1 MGATRTENL
10 AVLFADIA
18 DSTSLYRRLGDDQA
32 LRVVSAC
39 ITVLDTVQKRHGGR
53 LVKTLG
59 DAVMCLFSSADA
71 ALSAAVDMQRSIAE
85 IRPDGLYVQ
94 IRIGL
99 HTGSVVVSNAD
110 AYGDT
115 VNIAAYLAD
124 AATPDQILIAQTTA
138 AAVSDRW
145 LDAIR
150 PLFDAVLKATKA
162 RTAISEVLWRDEE
175 MERTHVNLNI
185 TRTIPQ
191 DIGGLLLEFEGGCRR
206 IDHWHPLLTIGRDPG
221 CDLPMAGR
229 LVSRQHA
236 TLRVER
242 TQFYLVD
249 HSVNGT
255 FVTRDGCSEVHLV
268 RREMLLG
275 DSGSIRPGY
284 HDGPAIAFSRDR
296 RSIYRVW

>member
-1 MGATRTENL
+1 MGVTRTEHR
-10 AVLFADIA
+10 AVLFADMA

-59 DAVMCLFSSADA
+59 DAVMCLFGSADD
-71 ALSAAVDMQRSIAE
+71 ALSAAVDMQRSVAD
-85 IRPDGLYVQ
+85 IRPDGLYLQ

-99 HTGSVVVSNAD
+99 HCGPVVISGAD

-115 VNIAAYLAD
+115 VNVAAYLSD

-138 AAVSDRW
+138 AAVGTQWR
-145 LDAIR
+145 DAIR
-150 PLFDAVLKATKA
+150 PLFDAVLKASSA
-162 RTAISEVLWRDEE
+162 RTAISEVLWRDDA
-175 MERTHVNLNI
+175 MERTQINLDI

-191 DIGGLLLEFEGGCRR
+191 DIGGLLLDYGGETMR
-206 IDHWHPLLTIGRDPG
+206 IDHWHPVLTIGREPG
-221 CDLPMAGR
+221 CGLAIDR
-229 LVSRQHA
+229 RVVSRRHA

-242 TQFYLVD
+242 TQFYLED

-255 FVTRDGCSEVHLV
+255 FVKRDGCTEMHLV
-268 RREMLLG
+268 RREILLG
-275 DSGSIRPGY
+275 DSGEIRPGY
-284 HDGPAIAFSRDR
+284 NDGPAIQFRRDR
-296 RSIYRVW
+296 RSIYRV